1 MSKRE
6 KIILV
11 MMALTVVYGFYA
23 LFIEGPP
30 RRGRST
36 TTASSESKLDTF
48 NKFIASVAA
57 MTKGGLSDIDSYIIE
72 HIPAKWTK
80 DPLLNTKGDFKF
92 DEAAEVLA
100 ATTTERLDLV
110 YSGFLQMGNK
120 SLAIINGME
129 YESGEVLP
137 QTDYKVGR
145 ILPNRVVILMRGGKQ
160 RVSIPIEETQ

>member
-11 MMALTVVYGFYA
+11 LMALTVIYGFYA

-30 RRGRST
+30 RRGGSSIAST
-36 TTASSESKLDTF
+36 AESKLDTF

-57 MTKGGLSDIDSYIIE
+57 MTKEGLSDIDSYIIE
-72 HIPAKWTK
+72 HIPTKWTK
-80 DPLLNTKGDFKF
+80 DPLLNTKTDFKF
-92 DEAAEVLA
+92 DEASAVLA
-100 ATTTERLDLV
+100 ATSTEQLDLV
-110 YSGFLQMGNK
+110 YSGFLQMGSK

-137 QTDYKVGR
+137 QSDYVVGR

-160 RVSIPIEETQ
+160 RVSIPIEETP

>member
-23 LFIEGPP
+23 LFLEGPP
-30 RRGRST
+30 TRGRT

-100 ATTTERLDLV
+100 ATTSERLDLV
-110 YSGFLQMGNK
+110 YSGFLQMGSK

-137 QTDYKVGR
+137 QTDYKVGK

>member
-11 MMALTVVYGFYA
+11 LMALTVVYGFYA

-30 RRGRST
+30 RRGRTST
-36 TTASSESKLDTF
+36 VATSESKLDVF

-80 DPLLNTKGDFKF
+80 DPLLNTKRDFRF
-92 DEAAEVLA
+92 EDATSVMGEVEPGKLN
-100 ATTTERLDLV
+100 LK
-110 YSGFLQMGNK
+110 YSGYLQMGSK

-129 YESGEVLP
+129 YETGEILP

-160 RVSIPIEETQ
+160 RVSIPIEDTQ

>member
-11 MMALTVVYGFYA
+11 LMALTVVYGFYA

-30 RRGRST
+30 TGARSSVAT
-36 TTASSESKLDTF
+36 GTESKLDTF

-80 DPLLNTKGDFKF
+80 DPLLNTKSDFKF
-92 DEAAEVLA
+92 DQAAEVLA
-100 ATTTERLDLV
+100 AASSEKLGLK
-110 YSGFLQMGNK
+110 YSGYMQMGSK
-120 SLAIINGME
+120 SIAIINGME
-129 YESGEVLP
+129 YEAGEMLP
-137 QTDYKVGR
+137 QTDYRVGR

>member
-11 MMALTVVYGFYA
+11 LMALTVVYGFYA

-30 RRGRST
+30 KRGSSIV
-36 TTASSESKLDTF
+36 ASSESKLESF

-57 MTKGGLSDIDSYIIE
+57 MTKDGLSDIDSYIIE

-80 DPLLNTKGDFKF
+80 DPLLNTSVEIGPGPPP
-92 DEAAEVLA
+92 DEPEDLPFQ
-100 ATTTERLDLV
+100 LV
-110 YSGFLQMGNK
+110 YSGYLQMGSK

-129 YESGEVLP
+129 YETGELLP
-137 QTDYKVGR
+137 QTDYVVGK
-145 ILPNRVVILMRGGKQ
+145 ILPNRVVIMMRGGKQ
-160 RVSIPIEETQ
+160 RVSIPIVETQ

>member
-11 MMALTVVYGFYA
+11 LMALTVVYGFYA
-23 LFIEGPP
+23 LFIAGPP
-30 RRGRST
+30 RRGGSSI
-36 TTASSESKLDTF
+36 AAKSESKLETF

-72 HIPAKWTK
+72 RIPAKWTK

-92 DEAAEVLA
+92 DEASEVLA
-100 ATTTERLDLV
+100 ATTTENLKLT
-110 YSGFLQMGNK
+110 YSGFLQMGDK

-129 YESGEVLP
+129 YEAGEMLP
-137 QTDYKVGR
+137 QTDFRVGK